1 MSAEINHNQEK
12 KDRREWAV
20 IQLFRSSYSLFPLGK
35 LEKSERPDFLLYSDA
50 GIVGIELTELKY
62 ERKDKEFNLRAHEDF
77 LNEIMSEA
85 QAVFEAQS
93 HLKLVVDVHFRNDIG
108 SVLALGQDRSKM
120 LVKQGFVELIARI
133 VMENTPESTGIEY
146 LIDRTSKYGYLN
158 LPSKIESI
166 CIKNVTGR
174 FEDGLW
180 YAGISTKVKPLS
192 IASLYQ
198 RLVAKNE
205 KLPFYNS
212 ICDEYWLIIIQ
223 NSFLMSDFYN
233 PLTAREALRHLY
245 RSDFN
250 KVFVFERSKGEVTL
264 LRTEKY

>member
-1 MSAEINHNQEK
+1 MSSETNHNQEK

-20 IQLFRSSYSLFPLGK
+20 MQLFRSSYSLFPLGK
-35 LEKSERPDFLLYSDA
+35 VEKSERPDFLLYSDTN
-50 GIVGIELTELKY
+50 IIGIELTELKY

-77 LNEIMSEA
+77 LSEIMSEA
-85 QAVFEAQS
+85 QDIVEAQS
-93 HLKLVVDVHFRNDIG
+93 HLKLIVDVHFKNDIG
-108 SVLALGQDRSKM
+108 AAVALGKDSSDM
-120 LVKQGFVELIARI
+120 LITQGLTESIARI
-133 VMENTPESTGIEY
+133 VLENIPESTGIEY
-146 LIDRTSKYGYLN
+146 LIDRTSKYGYLY

-166 CIKNVTGR
+166 YIKNVTGR
-174 FEDGLW
+174 FKEGLW

-192 IASLYQ
+192 VASISQ

-205 KLPFYNS
+205 KLSFYNS
-212 ICDEYWLIIIQ
+212 TCDEYWLIIIQ

-245 RSDFN
+245 RSDFD
-250 KVFVFERSKGEVTL
+250 KVFVFERSKGEVTQ

>member
-1 MSAEINHNQEK
+1 MSSEINHNQEK

-20 IQLFRSSYSLFPLGK
+20 MQLFRSSYPLFPLGK
-35 LEKSERPDFLLYSDA
+35 VEKSERPDFLLYSDMN
-50 GIVGIELTELKY
+50 IIGIELTELKY

-77 LNEIMSEA
+77 LSEIMSEA
-85 QAVFEAQS
+85 QDIFESQS
-93 HLKLVVDVHFRNDIG
+93 HLKLIVDVHFRNNIG
-108 SVLALGQDRSKM
+108 TAITLGEEHSRM
-120 LVKQGFVELIARI
+120 LMKEGFVKLIARI
-133 VMENTPESTGIEY
+133 VSENTPEATGIEY
-146 LIDRTSKYGYLN
+146 LIDRTSKYGDFY

-166 CIKNVTGR
+166 YIKNVTGR
-174 FEDGLW
+174 FKEGLW

-192 IASLYQ
+192 IASLSQ
-198 RLVAKNE
+198 RLGAKNE
-205 KLPFYNS
+205 KLPFYNTT
-212 ICDEYWLIIIQ
+212 CDEYWLIIIQ

-245 RSDFN
+245 HSDFD